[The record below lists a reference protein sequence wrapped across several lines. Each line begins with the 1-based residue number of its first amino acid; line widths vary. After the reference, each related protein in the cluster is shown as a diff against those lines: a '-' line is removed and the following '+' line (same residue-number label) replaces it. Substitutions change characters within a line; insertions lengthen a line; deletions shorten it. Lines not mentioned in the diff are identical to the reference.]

1 MEQIIEGTW
10 DEIKKREA
18 EFAGHKLMLIVDPA
32 EPPNTIRDRAH
43 LEELLLEGLNSG
55 PAIDVTPE
63 YVEAERERLIDK
75 HIRKRSK

>member
-18 EFAGHKLMLIVDPA
+18 EFAGHEVMLIVDPV
-32 EPPNTIRDRAH
+32 EPPNTIRDKAH

-55 PAIDVTPE
+55 PAIEVTPE
-63 YVEAERERLIDK
+63 YVEAERARLIDK
-75 HIRKRSK
+75 YIRKRRK